1 MLRSPEPGRVKTRLV
16 PPLTPEQA
24 AALYERF
31 IRDTFGGLAALDGVD
46 LFAAIAPESDP
57 ALLRGVVPGG
67 VAVFSQSGDG
77 LGERIS
83 SVFHELFARG
93 YARVVVIGSDSPD
106 MPCSRVTEA
115 LALLGDGS
123 AQLVLGPADDGGY
136 FLVALSEPLS
146 APFAGI
152 PWSTGAVLEA
162 TVQRA
167 REAGIPV
174 ALTRGWHDIDRGEDI
189 ELIRANPFAPLSS
202 AYLDSIGL
210 GGPPSGRAGG

>member
-1 MLRSPEPGRVKTRLV
+1 
-16 PPLTPEQA
+16 PLTPVQA

-31 IRDTFGGLAALDGVD
+31 IRDTFANLRTIDAGID
-46 LFAAIAPESDP
+46 LFAAVAPESDP
-57 ALLRGVVPGG
+57 GLLRGVVPGG
-67 VAVFSQSGDG
+67 AAVFSQSGDG

-83 SVFHELFARG
+83 SVFDTLFARG
-93 YARVVVIGSDSPD
+93 YNRVVVIGSDSPD
-106 MPCSRVTEA
+106 MPCSTVTEA

-146 APFAGI
+146 APFEGI

-162 TVQRA
+162 TLQRA

-174 ALTRGWHDIDRGEDI
+174 ALTSGWHDIDRGEDI
-189 ELIRANPFAPLSS
+189 ELLRANPSAPLSS
-202 AYLDSIGL
+202 AYLASIGF
-210 GGPPSGRAGG
+210 GGPRGDRAGG